1 MRTFERRR
9 PPCRSA
15 YFRVAT
21 RPRIAGFTL
30 IELLIV
36 ILIIGIIVAFILI
49 AAQDGIRRA
58 QDTATRGLIIKLEAA
73 LNDRIQSILTTTVEA
88 NGAHNAIA
96 AIYPGNGITLPLVP
110 ANSYPYTIPYSQ
122 RSQVIA
128 QFDRIKAE
136 FPDVF
141 LVQNDPHYPINYA
154 ATPYQ
159 SGATTSIP
167 PQPYASYI
175 LPIGSAIP
183 VESGGAW
190 HDNATLDPLYNPN
203 YNLLGTGIMGASY
216 TVAAGIN
223 QQLGYGSQGYDGL
236 DNNQDGL
243 VDDLIEGT
251 AGLSASQI
259 AQIQTNLQNHT
270 HNTARSEILYAILI
284 YGQGPF
290 GSQLQADD
298 FTDKEVQDTDHDGL
312 MEFVDAWGKP
322 LLFFRWPIFHPSD
335 YQLGWR
341 PYSSTQAFSPGA
353 VGNVMI
359 GSLQPREQ
367 DPLDPNQQIVSPMWW
382 SSQVNSGNTFS
393 FSPDPAGV
401 LSPNAYTFQSFFHL
415 IVEPNLLTTVLSGSH
430 TPPDST
436 LWDRGH
442 IYPARRAF
450 FTKFLILSGGSDTVP
465 GVGQLAT
472 SYPVLNGN
480 ISDGSGQPMPITV
493 PNLIYIENQAG
504 AFDPSARSGPY
515 MLPSSV
521 TQTTTYLQN
530 VFSGDDISNQPVT
543 QLLGVN
549 PLSVGA
555 P

>member
-15 YFRVAT
+15 FFRAAT
-21 RPRIAGFTL
+21 RSRLAGFTL

-58 QDTATRGLIIKLEAA
+58 QETATRGLIIKLEAA

-96 AIYPGNGITLPLVP
+96 AIYPGNGLTLPLVP

-128 QFDRIKAE
+128 QFDRLKAE

-159 SGATTSIP
+159 PGASTSFP

-175 LPIGSAIP
+175 LPIGTAIP

-190 HDNATLDPLYNPN
+190 HDNANLDPLYNPN

-223 QQLGYGSQGYDGL
+223 KQLGYGSQGYDGL

-259 AQIQTNLQNHT
+259 AQIHTNLQNHT

-284 YGQGPF
+284 YGQGPY
-290 GSQLQADD
+290 GSQLQPDD
-298 FTDKEVQDTDHDGL
+298 FTDKEVQDTDHDGM

-341 PYSSTQAFSPGA
+341 PYSSTQAFTPGA
-353 VGNVMI
+353 VGTVVI

-393 FSPDPAGV
+393 FSPDPTGL

-430 TPPDST
+430 SPPDPT

-450 FTKFLILSGGSDTVP
+450 FTKFLILSGGSDMIP

-472 SYPVLNGN
+472 SYPALNGN

-504 AFDPSARSGPY
+504 AFDPSARTGPY

-521 TQTTTYLQN
+521 TQTSTYLQN
-530 VFSGDDISNQPVT
+530 VFSGDDVSNQPVT